1 MPLSIQIYKTG
12 PRYAAPA
19 QDCVSIP
26 RMRKLILIA
35 SLLFLSAP
43 LRAASSLD
51 VYFIDVE
58 GGQSTLFV
66 SPSGK
71 SMLVDTGWPGLNGRD
86 AERISSVAK
95 TAGVTRID
103 YLVITHYHSDHVGGV
118 PQLAERIPIGT
129 FVDHGRS
136 VETGKEADDLYHA
149 YVQVRDRASH
159 LIVRAGDKIPVE
171 GIEVRVVS
179 AAGQGIQR
187 PLAGAGK
194 PNPFCAATKP
204 RAVDPSEN
212 AQSVAMLITYGKFRM
227 VDFGDL
233 TWNKELGLVC
243 PNNKL
248 GTVDVYLSTHHGLEE
263 SNSPA
268 MVDVLKPRVAITNN
282 GATKG
287 GAAEA
292 MHTIL
297 TSPGIEDVWQLHYA
311 RNAGKENNAPEPFI
325 VNVDQDADASVSWIK
340 LSAESDG
347 GFTVTNSRNGKTKT
361 YPARP

>member
-1 MPLSIQIYKTG
+1 
-12 PRYAAPA
+12 
-19 QDCVSIP
+19 
-26 RMRKLILIA
+26 MRKLFLIV
-35 SLLFLSAP
+35 SLAFLGVP
-43 LRAASSLD
+43 LRAASTLD

-71 SMLVDTGWPGLNGRD
+71 SMLVDTGWPGFNGRD
-86 AERISSVAK
+86 AERIASVAK
-95 TAGVTRID
+95 TAGVNRIH
-103 YLVITHYHSDHVGGV
+103 YLVITHYHMDHVGGV
-118 PQLAERIPIGT
+118 PQLAERIPVGT
-129 FVDHGRS
+129 YVDHGRS
-136 VETGKEADDLYHA
+136 VETGKEADGLFHA
-149 YVQVRDRASH
+149 YAQARDRASH

-171 GIEVRVVS
+171 GIEVRVVT

-187 PLAGAGK
+187 PLAGAGE

-204 RAVDPSEN
+204 REVDPSEN
-212 AQSVAMLITYGKFRM
+212 AQSIGMLITYGKFRM

-243 PNNKL
+243 PDNKL

-263 SNSPA
+263 SNAPA
-268 MVDVLKPRVAITNN
+268 IVDALKPRVAITNN

-287 GAAEA
+287 GSAEA

-311 RNAGKENNAPEPFI
+311 QNAGKENNAPEPFI
-325 VNVDQDADASVSWIK
+325 VNVDQDASVSWIK
-340 LSAESDG
+340 LSAEPNG
-347 GFTVTNSRNGKTKT
+347 QFTVTNSRNGKTKV
-361 YPARP
+361 YPPRP

>member
-1 MPLSIQIYKTG
+1 
-12 PRYAAPA
+12 
-19 QDCVSIP
+19 
-26 RMRKLILIA
+26 MRKLLLIA
-35 SLLFLSAP
+35 SLVLLSAP
-43 LRAASSLD
+43 LRAAGTLD

-66 SPSGK
+66 TPSGK
-71 SMLVDTGWPGLNGRD
+71 SMLVDTGWPGFNGRD

-103 YLVITHYHSDHVGGV
+103 YLVITHYHTDHVGGV

-129 FVDHGRS
+129 YVDHGRN
-136 VETGKEADDLYHA
+136 VETGKEADDLFHA
-149 YVQVRDRASH
+149 YAQARDRASH
-159 LIVRAGDKIPVE
+159 LIVRASDKIPVE

-179 AAGQGIQR
+179 AAGEGLQR
-187 PLAGAGK
+187 PLAGAGA

-204 RAVDPSEN
+204 REVDPSEN
-212 AQSVAMLITYGKFRM
+212 ARSVAMLISFGKFRM

-248 GTVDVYLSTHHGLEE
+248 GTVDVYLSTHHGLDQ
-263 SNSPA
+263 SNAPA
-268 MVDVLKPRVAITNN
+268 MVDVLHPRVAITNN

-287 GAAEA
+287 GSEEA
-292 MHTIL
+292 MHTIR

-311 RNAGKENNAPEPFI
+311 QNAGKENNAPEPFI
-325 VNVDQDADASVSWIK
+325 VNVDQDANTSWIK